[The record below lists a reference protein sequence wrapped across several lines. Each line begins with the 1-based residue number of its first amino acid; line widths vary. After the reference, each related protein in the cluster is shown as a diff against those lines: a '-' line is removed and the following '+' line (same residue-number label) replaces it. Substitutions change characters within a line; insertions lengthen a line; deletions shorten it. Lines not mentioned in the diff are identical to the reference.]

1 MKQDAEWDVIQSC
14 VWKLFSEGSCSLVMF
29 DGHEL
34 VEPILADVEHC
45 SDWVEEWHAGAETD
59 DC

>member
-1 MKQDAEWDVIQSC
+1 
-14 VWKLFSEGSCSLVMF
+14 MF

-45 SDWVEEWHAGAETD
+45 GDWVEEWHAGAETD